1 MATYLAEQ
9 SKDMIQPESIAPDL
23 GTWKLICLQLHRFQR
38 AYVADRAE
46 RQAVNAVRRS
56 EFAVRS
62 YEAQRMASEE
72 E

>member
-1 MATYLAEQ
+1 M
-9 SKDMIQPESIAPDL
+9 SQPEISAPDF

-62 YEAQRMASEE
+62 YEAQHAMVEE
-72 E
+72 